1 MRVRD
6 LLARLAGAGAVYA
19 AVLAATLLCVG
30 LALFGPLGVLDA
42 EVIGPT
48 LAIALPGA
56 VLSVAVLVLLG
67 LFTHV
72 PWIASAM
79 LAGVVSGLAG
89 AAGVWGRI
97 DTTPDPDAFF
107 DATGLVIAGAF
118 VTFGLV
124 GFIAGAIVA
133 RRGGEGLQPRSSAQ
147 QRPAS

>member
-6 LLARLAGAGAVYA
+6 LLARLAVAGVVYA
-19 AVLAATLLCVG
+19 AVLAAMLLCVG
-30 LALFGPLGVLDA
+30 LALIGPLGVLDP
-42 EVIGPT
+42 ELIGPA

-67 LFTHV
+67 RVTRA

-89 AAGVWGRI
+89 AAGVLGRI
-97 DTTPDPDAFF
+97 DATPDPDAFF

-133 RRGGEGLQPRSSAQ
+133 RSGGKGLQPRSSAQ
-147 QRPAS
+147 HTPAS